1 MARAS
6 YDEIDSIYNDRLA
19 MENKILE
26 VFQDTTFPLS
36 QEEINSFFNL
46 VEWQDDVL
54 GHDDL
59 ENDE

>member
-1 MARAS
+1 VARAS